1 MEVNP
6 PTDLLF
12 VSTELSRQQR
22 QVPQGEQPPP
32 YVTANMASVFGL
44 NSNESS
50 NGPDVPTRL
59 DALAMLLTTI
69 SYRVHDTQQALA
81 QLSKSTK

>member
-1 MEVNP
+1 M
-6 PTDLLF
+6 
-12 VSTELSRQQR
+12 STELSRQQR
-22 QVPQGEQPPP
+22 QAPQGGEQPAPPP

-44 NSNESS
+44 NSSESS
-50 NGPDVPTRL
+50 NEPDVPTRL

-81 QLSKSTK
+81 QLSKTTK